1 MFVSYA
7 RHCNIQNIVYVIK
20 KVGWGLRQLMGA
32 THNRTRAQALQKE
45 SLLLT

>member
-1 MFVSYA
+1 M
-7 RHCNIQNIVYVIK
+7 HDIVIVIK